1 MSFDAKYPWNLIVKI
16 LYNVNSINVRDEI
29 EKKLSKMGKWIG
41 HGSGFGAH
49 DTQIV
54 FKTEK
59 DADKAKTIAENMM
72 IKYNVDGSVIV
83 MGESKSN
90 IKCGCKKK

>member
-54 FKTEK
+54 F
-59 DADKAKTIAENMM
+59 NF
-72 IKYNVDGSVIV
+72 
-83 MGESKSN
+83 
-90 IKCGCKKK
+90 